1 MNLKFLTILLL
12 VMLLPTTLQAQY
24 EHCVETRTET
34 FDDIAFTEG
43 YAHKPF
49 LAPQY
54 VATNVGSNYDLKY
67 HRFRLNIDPR
77 NYFIDGSVTSYFQMV
92 TPSDQ
97 VTFDLIDALRV
108 DSCKYHGYRLYVER
122 PSPDIIVINLPD
134 TFHIGRFD
142 SLTVYYHGTPQSS
155 GFGSFQT
162 ANHDTGPIIW
172 TLSEPYG
179 SKEWWPCK
187 QDLNDKID
195 SIDMY
200 VVTPPMYRAAGNG
213 VLVSENL
220 LSPDKKEYHWRHR
233 YPIAAYLIATAVT
246 NYAVYSDYAK
256 MPDGSQLE
264 VLNYVY
270 PQDSIASREQTAD
283 IIPTLELYNRI
294 LEPYPFAKEKYGHA
308 QFGWGGGMEHQTM
321 SFMGGFGRY
330 LMAHELAHQ
339 WFGDKITCGSWR
351 DIWLNEGFASYCEGL
366 TTEARE
372 PTKFSDWKR
381 MRVERIASEPDGSVF
396 VYDTIN
402 VSRVF
407 NGRLTYDKG
416 AMVLNMLRYK
426 LGDSTFF
433 RGIRTYL
440 RGANVAF
447 KYTSTPIFQDYMERA
462 SGLDLNHFFQTWIY
476 GEGYPVYDFTWEQQA
491 DTIRI
496 MTNQVPSTGN
506 RFYELP
512 LPLVAVSETGEKYPF
527 RFENT
532 MNGQVFDDIV
542 PFKVAQLLFDPDF
555 ELIAKSNLP
564 RVSGIEKYNN
574 HIDLVIFPNPARDKI
589 TVRLLDTDNSIRT
602 VHIHDI
608 LGREVAIYDD
618 ARGMIEYEITT
629 EVMGRGTFFFYIETA
644 KGNKTE
650 KVIVTRY

>member
-1 MNLKFLTILLL
+1 MYLRFLTILMF
-12 VMLLPTTLQAQY
+12 VVLLPTTIQAQY
-24 EHCVETRTET
+24 EQCIEAKPQT
-34 FDDIAFTEG
+34 FDDIAYTEG

-77 NYFIDGSVTSYFQMV
+77 NYYIEGSVTSYFSMV
-92 TPSDQ
+92 VPSDKI
-97 VTFDLIDALRV
+97 TFDLIDALYV

-134 TFHIGRFD
+134 SLREGRFD
-142 SLTVYYHGTPQSS
+142 SLSIFYHGTPESN

-162 ANHDTGPIIW
+162 ASHETGPIIW

-195 SIDMY
+195 SLDMY
-200 VVTPPMYRAAGNG
+200 IITPPQFRAAGNG
-213 VLVSENL
+213 LLVSEKL
-220 LSPDKKEYHWRHR
+220 ISGAQKEYHWKHR

-264 VLNYVY
+264 ILNYVY
-270 PQDSIASREQTAD
+270 PQDSISAREQTAD
-283 IIPTLELYNRI
+283 IVPTMELYSKI
-294 LEPYPFAKEKYGHA
+294 LEPYPFRKEKYGHA

-372 PTKFSDWKR
+372 PERFTDWKR
-381 MRVERIASEPDGSVF
+381 LRIEHITAEPDGSVF

-433 RGIRTYL
+433 HGLRNYL
-440 RGANVAF
+440 RGSDVAY
-447 KYTSTPIFQDYMERA
+447 KYSSTPVFKGYMERE
-462 SGLDLNHFFQTWIY
+462 SSQDLTDFFDTWIY
-476 GEGYPVYDFTWEQQA
+476 GEGYPIYNFSWEQEA

-496 MTNQVPSTGN
+496 TTNQTASVGN
-506 RFYELP
+506 RFFELP
-512 LPLVAVSETGEKYPF
+512 LPIIAVSEDGEKYPF
-527 RFENT
+527 VFQNT
-532 MNGQVFDDIV
+532 INGQIFDDIV
-542 PFKVAQLLFDPDF
+542 PFKVVQLLFDPKF

-564 RVSGIEKYNN
+564 RISGIEKYDS
-574 HIDLVIFPNPARDKI
+574 HLDLVVFPNPARDKI
-589 TVRLLDTDNSIRT
+589 TIRLLDTDNSIRT

-618 ARGMIEYEITT
+618 ARGMIEYEISA
-629 EVMGRGTFFFYIETA
+629 EVMGKGTFFFFIDTD
-644 KGNKTE
+644 KGSRTE
-650 KVIVTRY
+650 KIIVTR

>member
-1 MNLKFLTILLL
+1 MFVLLF
-12 VMLLPTTLQAQY
+12 PTVSQAQY
-24 EHCVETRTET
+24 EHCVDKRPQT

-54 VATNVGSNYDLKY
+54 IATNVGKNYNLKY
-67 HRFRLNIDPR
+67 HRFRLTIDPR
-77 NYFIDGSVTSYFQMV
+77 VYYIKGNVTSYFEMV
-92 TPSDQ
+92 EDSDNI
-97 VTFDLIDALRV
+97 TFDLIDALRV
-108 DSCKYHGYRLYVER
+108 DSCTYHGYRLYVER

-134 TFHIGRFD
+134 SLRAGRLD
-142 SLTVYYHGTPQSS
+142 SLTVFYQGAPQSE

-162 ANHDTGPIIW
+162 ANHETGPIIW

-179 SKEWWPCK
+179 AKEWWPCK

-200 VVTPPMYRAAGNG
+200 VVTPPAYRAAGNG

-220 LSPDKKEYHWRHR
+220 LSPTEKEYHWKHR

-246 NYAVYSDYAK
+246 NYAVYSDFAS
-256 MPDGSQLE
+256 MPDGSKLE

-270 PQDSIASREQTAD
+270 PQDSLTSREQTID
-283 IIPTLELYNRI
+283 VIPTLEFYNRI
-294 LEPYPFAKEKYGHA
+294 LEPYPFRKEKYGHA

-339 WFGDKITCGSWR
+339 WFGNKVTCGSWR

-366 TTEARE
+366 TTEVRE
-372 PTKFSDWKR
+372 ADKYIIWKR
-381 MRVERIASEPDGSVF
+381 LRVEHITSEPDGSVF

-426 LGDSTFF
+426 VGDSLFF
-433 RGIRTYL
+433 QGLKHYL
-440 RGANVAF
+440 AGAEVAY
-447 KYTSTPIFQDYMERA
+447 KYTTTQIFQGYMERT
-462 SGLDLNHFFQTWIY
+462 SKMDLNHFFQTWIY
-476 GEGYPVYDFTWEQQA
+476 GEGYPIYDFAWEQQA

-496 MTNQVPSTGN
+496 TTNQVPSSGN

-512 LPLVAVSETGEKYPF
+512 LPLVAVGENGETYPF

-532 MNGQVFDDIV
+532 TNGQIFDDIV
-542 PFKVAQLLFDPDF
+542 PFKVVQLLFDPSF
-555 ELIAKSNLP
+555 QLIAKSNLP
-564 RVSGIEKYNN
+564 RISGIEKRDS
-574 HIDLVIFPNPARDKI
+574 HLDLVIFPNPARDKI

-618 ARGMIEYEITT
+618 ARGMIEYEINT
-629 EVMGRGTFFFYIETA
+629 EVMGRGTFFFYIETD
-644 KGNKTE
+644 KGNRTD
-650 KVIVTRY
+650 KVIITRY

>member
-1 MNLKFLTILLL
+1 MYLKFLTCLLL
-12 VMLLPTTLQAQY
+12 VLLLPTAMQAQY
-24 EHCVETRTET
+24 EQCIEAKPQT
-34 FDDIAFTEG
+34 FDDIAYTEG

-77 NYFIDGSVTSYFQMV
+77 NYFIEGVVTSYFKMV
-92 TPSDQ
+92 APSQ
-97 VTFDLIDALRV
+97 QITFDLIDALRV
-108 DSCKYHGYRLYVER
+108 DSCTYHGYRLYVER
-122 PSPDIIVINLPD
+122 PSPHIIVINLPD
-134 TFHIGRFD
+134 TLREGRLD
-142 SLTVYYHGTPQSS
+142 SLSVYYHGTPESN

-162 ANHDTGPIIW
+162 THHDTAPIIW

-179 SKEWWPCK
+179 AKEWWPCK

-200 VVTPPMYRAAGNG
+200 IVTPPQFRAAGNG
-213 VLVSENL
+213 VLVSETL
-220 LSPDKKEYHWRHR
+220 ISPEQKVYHWKHR

-246 NYAVYSDYAK
+246 NYAVYSDFAK
-256 MPDGSQLE
+256 MPDGSNLE
-264 VLNYVY
+264 ILNYVY
-270 PQDSIASREQTAD
+270 PQDSVTAREQTID
-283 IIPTLELYNRI
+283 VVPTMELFSKI
-294 LEPYPFAKEKYGHA
+294 LEPYPFRKEKYGHA

-366 TTEARE
+366 ATEARE
-372 PTKFSDWKR
+372 PERFTDWKR
-381 MRVERIASEPDGSVF
+381 LRIEHITAEPDGSVF

-433 RGIRTYL
+433 HGLRNYL
-440 RGANVAF
+440 KGSEVAY
-447 KYTSTPIFQDYMERA
+447 KYTSTPIFQGYMQRE
-462 SGLDLNHFFQTWIY
+462 SNLDLTDFFDTWIY
-476 GEGYPVYDFTWEQQA
+476 GEGYPIYDFSWEQQA

-496 MTNQVPSTGN
+496 TTNQISSVGN
-506 RFYELP
+506 RFFQLP
-512 LPLVAVSETGEKYPF
+512 LPLIAVNENGEKYPF
-527 RFENT
+527 VFQNT
-532 MNGQVFDDIV
+532 INGQIFDDIV
-542 PFKVAQLLFDPDF
+542 PFKVVQLLFDPRF
-555 ELIAKSNLP
+555 ELIAKSNLA
-564 RVSGIEKYNN
+564 RISGIEKYDS
-574 HIDLVIFPNPARDKI
+574 HLDLVVFPNPARDKI
-589 TVRLLDTDNSIRT
+589 TIRLLDTDNSIRT

-618 ARGMIEYEITT
+618 ARGMIEYEISTD
-629 EVMGRGTFFFYIETA
+629 VMGKGTFFFFIDTD
-644 KGNKTE
+644 KGNRTE
-650 KVIVTRY
+650 KIIVTR